1 MGSKL
6 LNRVWRAVDQDGLA
20 AYKAVELDDLLRGY
34 VRRRPHFKYYASL
47 RESMPM
53 LTPARNAQA
62 PVQHRECEGQ
72 ESALFLSYF
81 SDTGVRPGGR
91 GVRVRLR
98 VRYLQGGIES
108 GFRKAET
115 QEYKPRLLHVR
126 KELKTLKST
135 EAGAMGCEVSL

>member
-1 MGSKL
+1 
-6 LNRVWRAVDQDGLA
+6 
-20 AYKAVELDDLLRGY
+20 
-34 VRRRPHFKYYASL
+34 
-47 RESMPM
+47 M

-81 SDTGVRPGGR
+81 SDTGVCPGG
-91 GVRVRLR
+91 
-98 VRYLQGGIES
+98 VRYLEGGIES

-135 EAGAMGCEVSL
+135 EASTPRTPLLSARPRLPGSKPPGPDCPAVRVGSGSRGRGRNTGA